1 MQEGI
6 EMDKKSEV
14 KRLSD
19 ELLYKNKNGIFD
31 MSEQDFR
38 KCDKFCESYK
48 KFLDASKTEREAVF
62 YAVHAAEEKGFR
74 PYKPGEKL
82 SAGDKIYVNN
92 RGKAIILCV
101 IGSEPLSE
109 GIRICA
115 AHIDSPRLDI
125 KQNPLYD
132 DAGLGLLKTHY
143 YGGIKK
149 YQWSAIPLAL
159 HGVMYKADGTRVD
172 VCIGEKEGDPV
183 FCVTDLLP
191 HLAQEQMKRT
201 LAQGLKGEELNVL
214 VGSYPFKED
223 KESENVRL
231 ALVKLLSDSYGIKEE
246 DFLSAELEAVPA
258 FKAADIGFDRSMV
271 GGYGQ
276 DDRVCA
282 FPALQ
287 AILSFKNPEKTAL
300 TILAD
305 KEEVGSEGNTGL
317 NSSYMRYFIEDIS
330 ESLGENPRRVIS
342 ASSCLSADV
351 NAAFDPTFP
360 QVCEKKNS
368 SYINHGVCVMKFTG
382 SRGKSGASDASA
394 EYVSEIRRL
403 FNKNKIA
410 WQMAE
415 LGAVDEGGGGT
426 VAAYIANLDIDTID
440 VGVPVL
446 SMHSP
451 FEVTAKHDIYMA
463 YKAFKAFME

>member
-1 MQEGI
+1 ME
-6 EMDKKSEV
+6 KKASAKKLSE
-14 KRLSD
+14 
-19 ELLYKNKNGIFD
+19 ELLYKNSNGIFD
-31 MSEQDFR
+31 ISDDELK
-38 KCDKFCESYK
+38 KCDKFCEKYK
-48 KFLDASKTEREAVF
+48 GFLNAAKTEREAAA
-62 YAVHAAEEKGFR
+62 YAVSAAEEKGFR
-74 PYKPGEKL
+74 PYTPGENL
-82 SAGDKIYVNN
+82 SAGDKIYVCN
-92 RGKAIILCV
+92 RGKAVILCI
-101 IGSEPLSE
+101 IGTEPISA
-109 GIRICA
+109 GMRICA

-159 HGVMYKADGTRVD
+159 HGVIYKADGSRVN
-172 VCIGEKEGDPV
+172 VCVGEKSGDPV

-191 HLAQEQMKRT
+191 HLAVEQMKRP
-201 LAQGLKGEELNVL
+201 LAQGIKGEELNVL
-214 VGSYPFKED
+214 IGSRPFKDD

-231 ALVKLLSDSYGIKEE
+231 ALIKLLSEQYGICEE

-258 FKAADIGFDRSMV
+258 FAAADLGFDRSMV

-282 FPALQ
+282 FPALE
-287 AILSFKNPEKTAL
+287 AVLSLKNPAKTAVVVL
-300 TILAD
+300 TD
-305 KEEVGSEGNTGL
+305 KEEIGSEGSTGL
-317 NSSYMRYFIEDIS
+317 NSAYLKYFIEDIA
-330 ESLGENPRRVIS
+330 ESFGEKPRRVMS

-351 NAAFDPTFP
+351 TAAFDPTFP

-368 SYINHGVCVMKFTG
+368 SYLNHGVAVMKFTG
-382 SRGKSGASDASA
+382 ARGKSGASDASA
-394 EYVSEIRRL
+394 EYVSEVRSL
-403 FNKNKIA
+403 LTENKIS

-426 VAAYIANLDIDTID
+426 VAAYIANMNINTID

-446 SMHSP
+446 SMHAP
-451 FEVTAKHDIYMA
+451 FEVTAKHDVYMA
-463 YKAFKAFME
+463 YKAFKAFMK